1 MARKRGVNGWHS
13 MRKEQLIRALLR
25 AAKAKSNKPRIG
37 AAKPTKVAAP
47 SRRAVN
53 GKGKPF
59 TKPAPKNIKATAL
72 KPAAIKM
79 APRPKRDAAALERIQ
94 KVRASLERLRNLAS
108 PTDEQSGGRHVK
120 ERVVVMVR
128 GPYWLHVYWDVTR
141 RNVDRARAAMGQDWH
156 SARPVVRLYE
166 RDPGQSGDAVERV
179 ARDIPIHGAV
189 NNWYIDVSDPPRTY
203 RVEVGYVAAGSN
215 RFYSLGRSNIVTTPR
230 SGKGGALDENWL
242 DVAANYDKIYAMSG
256 GYETEGDNSQLR
268 ELFEERLR
276 RPMGSPMVTRFG
288 NGARSLLPCEEQFEF
303 EVDAEMVVFG
313 STRPDAYVTLKGEP
327 IRVRDDGTFMVRLP
341 MPEAREVLPI
351 VASSSDGVEQR
362 TVILSVD
369 RNTKVMEPVIRDVG
383 Q

>member
-1 MARKRGVNGWHS
+1 MTSASLNSRTAKDLAEMARKRGVNGWHS

-25 AAKAKSNKPRIG
+25 AAKAKSNKSRIG
-37 AAKPTKVAAP
+37 AGKPAKVAAP
-47 SRRAVN
+47 SRRAIN

-59 TKPAPKNIKATAL
+59 VKPASKGLKTAGIKTGGL
-72 KPAAIKM
+72 KPAAHSAAIKVP
-79 APRPKRDAAALERIQ
+79 PRPKRDAAALERIQ
-94 KVRASLERLRNLAS
+94 KVCASLERLRNLAS
-108 PTDEQSGGRHVK
+108 ATDEHSGGRHVK

-141 RNVDRARAAMGQDWH
+141 RNVDRRAAMGQDWH

-166 RDPGQSGDAVERV
+166 RDPSQSGDAVERV

-203 RVEVGYVAAGSN
+203 RVEVGYVSAVSN

-288 NGARSLLPCEEQFEF
+288 NGAVPCFHARNSSNSRSMPRWWFS
-303 EVDAEMVVFG
+303 D
-313 STRPDAYVTLKGEP
+313 RPGRTL
-327 IRVRDDGTFMVRLP
+327 M
-341 MPEAREVLPI
+341 
-351 VASSSDGVEQR
+351 
-362 TVILSVD
+362 
-369 RNTKVMEPVIRDVG
+369 
-383 Q
+383 

>member
-1 MARKRGVNGWHS
+1 M
-13 MRKEQLIRALLR
+13 
-25 AAKAKSNKPRIG
+25 
-37 AAKPTKVAAP
+37 AAP
-47 SRRAVN
+47 SRRAIN

-59 TKPAPKNIKATAL
+59 VKPAPKGSRPPAF
-72 KPAAIKM
+72 KPAAHSAAIKV

-108 PTDEQSGGRHVK
+108 ATDEHSGGRHVK

-166 RDPGQSGDAVERV
+166 RDPSQSGDAVERV

-203 RVEVGYVAAGSN
+203 RVEVGYVSAVN
-215 RFYSLGRSNIVTTPR
+215 KRFYSLGRSNIVTTPR

-351 VASSSDGVEQR
+351 VASTSDGVEQR